1 MNTQTNNS
9 FDITGLSFDQIERF
23 FEFMSN
29 GGRIEQVAVGW
40 CYIDGVE
47 SEINMFVNSRTGYEF
62 FTGKSIDRVIE
73 QIERENKTI
82 IYEYSDYVIDT
93 FRF

>member
-1 MNTQTNNS
+1 MRNSANNS
-9 FDITGLSFDQIERF
+9 IDVTGFSFDQMQKI

-29 GGRIEQVAVGW
+29 GGRIEHVVVGW

-47 SEINMFVNSRTGYEF
+47 SEINMLINSRTGYEF
-62 FTGKSIDRVIE
+62 FTGNTIEIMIE
-73 QIERENKTI
+73 QIEKENETVV
-82 IYEYSDYVIDT
+82 YEYSDYVIDT